1 MESRWPSS
9 RSYTISYTSPHWV
22 ACEATKTS
30 GAYLS
35 VDKRW
40 FLGSASAWRCGPQS
54 ASIWQQL
61 PHLPGPRDASAPSP
75 PVACLLGAAA
85 LRWMWASCC
94 SYVTFMTGCIFF
106 FFFFP
111 LKIARNAAPRGD
123 AVNLNFFL
131 LPIIFKSWNVTVFRL
146 WIRGN
151 CVYCLMCF
159 RNPCYFSSLNTRK
172 QACNASLKG
181 ACRGALWGS

>member
-1 MESRWPSS
+1 MTFICIIYNIIYKPTLSRLRGHQNQQGLPECGQALVFGQCQRLAL
-9 RSYTISYTSPHWV
+9 RSQVCIH
-22 ACEATKTS
+22 
-30 GAYLS
+30 
-35 VDKRW
+35 
-40 FLGSASAWRCGPQS
+40 
-54 ASIWQQL
+54 I
-61 PHLPGPRDASAPSP
+61 
-75 PVACLLGAAA
+75 AAA
-85 LRWMWASCC
+85 SSSPWAQGCLSPILAGCLPSGSCC
-94 SYVTFMTGCIFF
+94 LAVDVGELLQLCHVYDRLYFF
-106 FFFFP
+106 FPP
-111 LKIARNAAPRGD
+111 LKIARNTEPRGD